1 MNSSGLVQA
10 VRGPLMLITLGALIV
25 IDYNTRFKFH
35 QTWPV
40 LIILFGILKLMERMA
55 GPPPAPYTPPP
66 PSGFGPGTGYPT
78 EPQPPPPPQEQE
90 GAQS

>member
-1 MNSSGLVQA
+1 MNSAAIIQA
-10 VRGPLMLITLGALIV
+10 ARGPLMLITLGALIV

-40 LIILFGILKLMERMA
+40 LIILFGILKLMERVA

-66 PSGFGPGTGYPT
+66 PPGFDPGTGY
-78 EPQPPPPPQEQE
+78 QAPPPPQDMGGTQL
-90 GAQS
+90 